1 MQFFQ
6 IGPNPKKQRFC
17 KNNEVEKTGPENA
30 LFGLFYA

>member
-6 IGPNPKKQRFC
+6 IGPNPEERFC